1 MDLYP
6 RDVFLGC
13 MVYKMTKRHLHH
25 IGSIIEKKGKRA
37 PKRSVRIAF
46 TVVLYK
52 NAGHECLSEA
62 CLRNNGRNLGVSQK
76 PLGHASYLIFTEIN
90 IGAVLTIDQNMGT
103 RVLGMRD
110 LTYPTGT
117 STQICRPHSY
127 KKSNHDF
134 LDGIT
139 TLAFYP
145 VASLFSGGRG
155 NLLVLIATGMGNLP
169 VPPCM

>member
-1 MDLYP
+1 
-6 RDVFLGC
+6 
-13 MVYKMTKRHLHH
+13 MTKRHLHH
-25 IGSIIEKKGKRA
+25 IGSREERQT
-37 PKRSVRIAF
+37 SVQKVCNDCI
-46 TVVLYK
+46 YSSSK
-52 NAGHECLSEA
+52 NAGHECLSQA
-62 CLRNNGRNLGVSQK
+62 CLRNNRRNLGVSQK
-76 PLGHASYLIFTEIN
+76 PHGHANYLIFTESN

-117 STQICRPHSY
+117 STQICRPHSH

-134 LDGIT
+134 LHGIT

-145 VASLFSGGRG
+145 VASLFFGGRG
-155 NLLVLIATGMGNLP
+155 NLPVLIATGMGNLP